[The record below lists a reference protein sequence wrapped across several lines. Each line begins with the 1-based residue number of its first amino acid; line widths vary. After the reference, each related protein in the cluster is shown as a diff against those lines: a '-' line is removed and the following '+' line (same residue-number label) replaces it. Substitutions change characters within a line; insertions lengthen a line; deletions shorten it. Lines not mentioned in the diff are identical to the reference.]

1 MITLKF
7 ELNTQYQIEIIN
19 PLANDIDSMYPTD
32 WCEIFLFDTK
42 LNEKLCF
49 VKTTIKEILL
59 DLGCTIS
66 KIIEGKRQLDTFL
79 PFTIGEK
86 YNSLDLEQ
94 IEDDFDGIY
103 ELKNIL
109 FHKYGLIE
117 GNSYHTWLYSKDS
130 QIYFE
135 LLELVKP
142 IDEIPKTNKIVT
154 PCHIKIKSENLL
166 NLMKYFNFY
175 YMKINDDDIEFPE
188 YGLPTQE
195 QITIII
201 SQNFNSSPNKYQT
214 GLRMS

>member
-7 ELNTQYQIEIIN
+7 ELNTQYQIDIIN
-19 PLANDIDSMYPTD
+19 PLANNIDSMYPTD
-32 WCEIFLFDTK
+32 WCEVFLFDTK

-49 VKTTIKEILL
+49 VETTIKEILL
-59 DLGCTIS
+59 NLGCTIS
-66 KIIEGKRQLDTFL
+66 NIIEEKQQLDTFL

-86 YNSLDLEQ
+86 YNSLDLE
-94 IEDDFDGIY
+94 ETENNSDAIY

-117 GNSYHTWLYSKDS
+117 GNSYHTWLYSKNS

-135 LLELVKP
+135 LLELVDP
-142 IDEIPKTNKIVT
+142 INAIPKTNRIVT
-154 PCHIKIKSENLL
+154 PFYTKIESENLIT
-166 NLMKYFNFY
+166 LMKYFNFY

-195 QITIII
+195 QITKLVLGC
-201 SQNFNSSPNKYQT
+201 PET
-214 GLRMS
+214 